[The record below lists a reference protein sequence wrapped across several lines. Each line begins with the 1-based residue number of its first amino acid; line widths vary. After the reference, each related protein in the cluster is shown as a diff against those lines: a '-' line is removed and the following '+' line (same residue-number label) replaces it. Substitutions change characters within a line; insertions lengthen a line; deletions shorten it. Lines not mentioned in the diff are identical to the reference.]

1 MLKKNS
7 ATTAEVLNSFIFF
20 NKKHAMKNCSF
31 ISMMLILLVSCRD
44 SNKQTVATSV
54 VDSNGARYVNWE
66 MGDAGN
72 VSKIMEFYKFWD
84 AKNFSAANEFF
95 ADTVRVILP
104 TVREEI
110 VVPNNEVSKRLAANR
125 DTYRVTSNDILSSV
139 ALHDKVTGE
148 DWVMITAYSK
158 WVDEDG
164 KKDSIV
170 YHDDW
175 RLVNGKVDKLI
186 SFHTLPPKNFV
197 PKKDQ

>member
-1 MLKKNS
+1 
-7 ATTAEVLNSFIFF
+7 
-20 NKKHAMKNCSF
+20 MKNCYF
-31 ISMMLILLVSCRD
+31 ISIMLILLVSCGD
-44 SNKQTVATSV
+44 SNKQTEETSV
-54 VDSNGARYVNWE
+54 IDSIPANGARYVNWE
-66 MGDAGN
+66 IGDASN
-72 VSKIMEFYKFWD
+72 VNKIMEFYKFWD
-84 AKNFSAANEFF
+84 AKDFNAANEFF
-95 ADTVRVILP
+95 ADTVRLILSS
-104 TVREEI
+104 VKGEI

-125 DTYRVTSNDILSSV
+125 DTYQATSNDVLSSV

-158 WVDEDG
+158 WVEKNG

-186 SFHTLPPKNFV
+186 SFHTLPPNHFI

>member
-1 MLKKNS
+1 
-7 ATTAEVLNSFIFF
+7 
-20 NKKHAMKNCSF
+20 MKNCSI
-31 ISMMLILLVSCRD
+31 ISIMLILLVSCRD
-44 SNKQTVATSV
+44 SNKQTEVTSV
-54 VDSNGARYVNWE
+54 VDSMPANGARYVNWE
-66 MGDAGN
+66 IGDAGN

-84 AKNFSAANEFF
+84 EKNFDAANELF
-95 ADTVRVILP
+95 ADTVRVILSS
-104 TVREEI
+104 VKGEI

-139 ALHDKVTGE
+139 SLHDKVTGE

-158 WVDEDG
+158 WVEKNG
-164 KKDSIV
+164 KKDSVI

-186 SFHTLPPKNFV
+186 SFYTLPPKEFV